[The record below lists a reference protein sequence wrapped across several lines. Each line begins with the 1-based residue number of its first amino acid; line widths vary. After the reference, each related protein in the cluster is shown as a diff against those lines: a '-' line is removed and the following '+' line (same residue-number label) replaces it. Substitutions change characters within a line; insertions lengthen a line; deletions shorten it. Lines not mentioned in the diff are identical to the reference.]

1 MAKGNSK
8 IVNRMNL
15 IFFFFLLFSAF
26 LISKIFY
33 IQSFEYVSLETIKN
47 IEVESTRGNIIFDG
61 IDLTKLNSLQMI
73 PYRRQIQMI
82 FQDPFASLN
91 PRMPVGDIIAE
102 PLIVHKFGS
111 KAEAI
116 DRVKLFL
123 VLGIPV

>member
-1 MAKGNSK
+1 MGAE
-8 IVNRMNL
+8 NL
-15 IFFFFLLFSAF
+15 QLGSIIRL
-26 LISKIFY
+26 
-33 IQSFEYVSLETIKN
+33 
-47 IEVESTRGNIIFDG
+47 VESTRGNIIFDG

-111 KAEAI
+111 KADAI
-116 DRVKLFL
+116 DRVKLLLERVGLNYSYFSRYPYYL
-123 VLGIPV
+123 VVKGRG